1 MLKVCLPTRVS
12 YAELSSAL
20 SNIVSKVKHL
30 FTSEPESVLM
40 ACILRAYNI
49 NADMYKLG
57 RTMVFFR
64 PGQLAQ
70 IEGIL
75 KSDANNDPAKSA
87 AIINTIQDSL
97 EQSRKALEAVGKT
110 ENRFKE
116 VLEIFSELEKK
127 YEKLN
132 NKANNLP
139 PAEKVELPP
148 SLVKKV
154 ASIDA
159 TLKQMRLKVKEY
171 TTSHT
176 GGETLIK
183 QNEAIIVKNKKLDAL
198 TAMSKVVA
206 KSLADLSSAVTD
218 TGTKY
223 SDLTKQIA
231 AVEENS
237 GEISKLFT
245 TTIASNDTIYDAI
258 QGKNAACG

>member
-1 MLKVCLPTRVS
+1 MS
-12 YAELSSAL
+12 YQELSSAL

-87 AIINTIQDSL
+87 AVIATIQDSL
-97 EQSRKALEAVGKT
+97 DQSRKALESVGKT

-116 VLEIFSELEKK
+116 VLEMFSELEKK

-148 SLVKKV
+148 ALVKKV
-154 ASIDA
+154 ASIES
-159 TLKQMRLKVKEY
+159 TLKQMKLKLKEL
-171 TTSHT
+171 TTAQA
-176 GGETLIK
+176 GGESSIK
-183 QNEAIIVKNKKLDAL
+183 LNEAILVKNKKLDAIA
-198 TAMSKVVA
+198 AMSKVIA
-206 KSLADLSSAVTD
+206 KNLTDLTTAVTVAS
-218 TGTKY
+218 TQHAT
-223 SDLTKQIA
+223 LTKQIA
-231 AVEENS
+231 AVEESS

-245 TTIASNDTIYDAI
+245 STIASNDTLYDSI
-258 QGKNAACG
+258 QGKLCFCCG